1 MKKIQ
6 KTVFIILVSVAIN
19 IYANKAILFQNNAII
34 IYTDNTVV
42 YADGSKVVFEPSSTW
57 VEEDFFTQQ
66 EKYCEVD
73 FINNKKLKQT
83 LIKNH

>member
-19 IYANKAILFQNNAII
+19 IYANKAILFQNNTIT

-42 YADGSKVVFEPSSTW
+42 YADGSEVVFEPSSTW

-66 EKYCEVD
+66 EKYCEV
-73 FINNKKLKQT
+73 NSVNGAKLKQI